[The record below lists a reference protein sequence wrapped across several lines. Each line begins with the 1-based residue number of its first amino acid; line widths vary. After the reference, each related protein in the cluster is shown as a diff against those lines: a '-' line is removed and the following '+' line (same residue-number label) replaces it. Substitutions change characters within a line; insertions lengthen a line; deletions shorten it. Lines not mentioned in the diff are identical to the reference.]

1 MTGGDKGKLSAG
13 DRKGD
18 PTRAER
24 LRTALR
30 DNLKRRKSQA
40 KARSKGRTEGSD
52 RPPADLAASHD
63 SAGIVPDKS
72 RT

>member
-1 MTGGDKGKLSAG
+1 MASGGKGQNSGQSG

-18 PTRAER
+18 GARAER
-24 LRTALR
+24 LRKALR

-40 KARSKGRTEGSD
+40 KERALGRTQTGGHG
-52 RPPADLAASHD
+52 PHD

-72 RT
+72 KK